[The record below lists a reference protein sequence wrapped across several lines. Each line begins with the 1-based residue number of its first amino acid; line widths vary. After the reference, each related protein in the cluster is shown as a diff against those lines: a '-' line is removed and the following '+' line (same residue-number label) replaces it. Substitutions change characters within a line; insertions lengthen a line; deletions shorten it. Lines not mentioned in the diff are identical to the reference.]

1 MKITETSTPVLVL
14 NATHHGALGL
24 TRSLGRLGVSVC
36 NLAANRWAPAF
47 SSRYSRRNIIWDLYA
62 RSPEQT
68 VDLVLSIGRQLPRPA
83 LLIPTC
89 DVSAMLT
96 SDYAATLRESF
107 LFPAQP
113 PELVHSLCS
122 KRGLYHLAKSNGIG
136 TPETSFPQC
145 RSEVLHFLEC
155 AQFPLVLKTVKNR
168 PGKSATQGLKMIV
181 QDRQE
186 LLSLYDRLEDPADP
200 NLMLQEYIPGG
211 EDTNWMFNGYFDED
225 SNCLVGFTG
234 KKIRQS
240 PAYAGVTSLGIC
252 VKNEVVENT
261 TKAFMKAIG
270 YRGVLDM
277 GYRFDARDG
286 TYKVY
291 DVNPRI
297 GCTFRLFVDDQELDV
312 ARALYLHM
320 TGQPICAG
328 ILRQGRKW
336 VVEDSDLSSSLRY
349 YGDARLSIK
358 DWVSSLRGVEETA
371 IFAFDDPLP
380 VFARA
385 VNDIRKIVARRK
397 APVTHRT
404 RLPAM
409 CSNSAEK
416 CNG

>member
-24 TRSLGRLGVSVC
+24 TRSLGRLGISVY
-36 NLAANRWAPAF
+36 NLGANRWAPAF
-47 SSRYSRRNIIWDLYA
+47 SSRYSRRNLIWDLYA

-68 VDLVLSIGRQLPRPA
+68 VEFLLSIGRQLTRPA
-83 LLIPTC
+83 LLIATC
-89 DVSAMLT
+89 DVTAVLI
-96 SDYAATLRESF
+96 SDYAARLRQ
-107 LFPAQP
+107 LFVFPEP
-113 PELVHSLCS
+113 PSQLVHTLCS
-122 KRGLYHLAKSNGIG
+122 KKGLYHLAKSSGIA
-136 TPETSFPQC
+136 TPETSFPQS

-168 PGKSATQGLKMIV
+168 PGNSATYGLKMIV

-186 LLSLYDRLEDPADP
+186 LLSLYDQLEDPEHP

-211 EDTNWMFNGYFDED
+211 EDANWMFNGYFDED

-252 VKNEVVENT
+252 INNEVVENT

-277 GYRFDARDG
+277 GYRFDARDRS
-286 TYKVY
+286 YKVY

-320 TGQPICAG
+320 TGQPISSG
-328 ILRQGRKW
+328 RLRQGRKW
-336 VVEDSDLSSSLRY
+336 IVEDSDLSSSFRY
-349 YGDARLSIK
+349 HRDARLSIK
-358 DWVSSLRGVEETA
+358 DWVRSLRGVEERA
-371 IFAFDDPLP
+371 IFALDDLLP

-385 VNDIRKIVARRK
+385 VNDFRKVLARRE
-397 APVTHRT
+397 ALITHHT
-404 RLPAM
+404 RSPAIR
-409 CSNSAEK
+409 SDTAEK
-416 CNG
+416 CKG